1 MTKPVKQTTAHKLKL
16 RLKSIKIDKRLICP
30 IVIDES
36 VMTKAD
42 IKNAKAY
49 KWVFRGLFAAMAVAS
64 IIFSY
69 QHIGRMLGALFMV
82 AVFYVGFCSLSNSIR
97 LKKSPAGPKEKK
109 KLFSFADC
117 FVKEEDYQRF
127 HKYISE
133 TFSKDFPMQ
142 GGHAIAIIDVMRED
156 KLSNEGEAPIAM
168 MILKDY
174 YPLGIVTFKYARGAT
189 GAKHDSAKKAAV
201 RSAIGAVSGSLPMSS
216 K

>member
-1 MTKPVKQTTAHKLKL
+1 MTKPVKQTIGHKLKL

-36 VMTKAD
+36 VMTQAD

-49 KWVFRGLFAAMAVAS
+49 NWVFRGLFTAMAIAS

-69 QHIGRMLGALFMV
+69 KHIGRMLGALFMV

-97 LKKSPAGPKEKK
+97 MKKSPAGPKEKK

-133 TFSKDFPMQ
+133 TFTKDFPMQ
-142 GGHAIAIIDVMRED
+142 GGHAIAIIDVMKED
-156 KLSNEGEAPIAM
+156 KLTNEGEAPIAT

-174 YPLGIVTFKYARGAT
+174 RPLGIVTFKDARAAT

-201 RSAIGAVSGSLPMSS
+201 RSATGAVSGSLPMSS

>member
-1 MTKPVKQTTAHKLKL
+1 MTKPVKQTIGHKLKL
-16 RLKSIKIDKRLICP
+16 RIKSIKIDKRLICP
-30 IVIDES
+30 RVIDES
-36 VMTKAD
+36 VMTRAD

-49 KWVFRGLFAAMAVAS
+49 NWVFWGLFAVMAIWVL
-64 IIFSY
+64 Y
-69 QHIGRMLGALFMV
+69 GTYPHVGRMFSALFIV
-82 AVFYVGFCSLSNSIR
+82 LLFFIGFCSLSNSIR
-97 LKKSPAGPKEKK
+97 MKKSPAGPKEKK

-133 TFSKDFPMQ
+133 TFTKDFPMQ
-142 GGHAIAIIDVMRED
+142 GGHAIAIIDVMKED
-156 KLSNEGEAPIAM
+156 KLTNEGEAPIAT

-174 YPLGIVTFKYARGAT
+174 RPLGIVTFKDARAAT

>member
-1 MTKPVKQTTAHKLKL
+1 MTKPVKQTIGHKLKL

-36 VMTKAD
+36 VMTQAD

-49 KWVFRGLFAAMAVAS
+49 NWVFRGLFTAMAIAS

-69 QHIGRMLGALFMV
+69 KHIGRMLGALFMV

-97 LKKSPAGPKEKK
+97 MKKSPAGPKEKK

-133 TFSKDFPMQ
+133 TFTKDFPMQ
-142 GGHAIAIIDVMRED
+142 GGHAIAIIDVMKED
-156 KLSNEGEAPIAM
+156 KLTNEGEAPIAT

-174 YPLGIVTFKYARGAT
+174 RPLGIVTFKDARAAT